1 MSKISCIRCKKQAKD
16 RDRSSNV
23 LLTTNRK
30 SMLSV
35 SCHDRNSKIRKTDL
49 LRRIMLKDC

>member
-1 MSKISCIRCKKQAKD
+1 MSKISCIRCKKQAK
-16 RDRSSNV
+16 DRSSNV

-49 LRRIMLKDC
+49 LRRIVLKDC